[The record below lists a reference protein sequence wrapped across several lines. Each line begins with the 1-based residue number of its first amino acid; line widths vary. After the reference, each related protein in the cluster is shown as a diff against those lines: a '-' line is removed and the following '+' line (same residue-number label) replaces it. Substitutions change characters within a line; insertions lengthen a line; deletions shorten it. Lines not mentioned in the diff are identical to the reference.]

1 MDKIL
6 ESIAEW
12 LKEVLVGGIVSNLS
26 GMFDSV
32 NQQVGDIAGQVG
44 ATPQAWNGTIYSM
57 IPLTPCMS
65 DCPPLLRIA
74 GSIFVRPLWK
84 AGATR

>member
-6 ESIAEW
+6 ESLAEW

-32 NQQVGDIAGQVG
+32 NQQVGENA
-44 ATPQAWNGTIYSM
+44 
-57 IPLTPCMS
+57 
-65 DCPPLLRIA
+65 DCECPSA
-74 GSIFVRPLWK
+74 D
-84 AGATR
+84 TDE

>member
-1 MDKIL
+1 MGMIL
-6 ESIAEW
+6 DSIVEW

-44 ATPQAWNGTIYSM
+44 STPRRGMALS
-57 IPLTPCMS
+57 
-65 DCPPLLRIA
+65 
-74 GSIFVRPLWK
+74 
-84 AGATR
+84 TR